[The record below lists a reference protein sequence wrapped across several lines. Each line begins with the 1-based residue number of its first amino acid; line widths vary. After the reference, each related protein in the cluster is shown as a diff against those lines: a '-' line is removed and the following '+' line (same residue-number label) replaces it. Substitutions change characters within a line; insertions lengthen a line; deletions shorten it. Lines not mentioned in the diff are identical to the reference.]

1 MSKDYSIQIN
11 SRVPRDSE
19 LYENI
24 RDGRDAAELKEYAL
38 LWGVEEAFA
47 FELDDEQLVFAI
59 GLHSGDVNP
68 VYRDGY
74 KLMAVHNWSP
84 LYHQIVK
91 DRPPVVLGREA
102 IALGLSIVA
111 AGMYTSEHLAWYI
124 GNQTGAIS
132 NE

>member
-38 LWGVEEAFA
+38 LWGVEEELVFGK
-47 FELDDEQLVFAI
+47 LDDEQLVFAI

-84 LYHQIVK
+84 
-91 DRPPVVLGREA
+91 PVVLGREA

-111 AGMYTSEHLAWYI
+111 AGMYTSEHLAWHI